1 MEEGEAVV
9 SRISTIDCE
18 HVILAIS
25 DYIEGEVDR
34 ALHDRIKAHL
44 AECNHC
50 MAIHDGTRNV
60 LTLVADGNVLEVPAG
75 FGTRLYSRLTSLLK

>member
-1 MEEGEAVV
+1 MEEGETVV
-9 SRISTIDCE
+9 SKISTFDCE

-25 DYIEGEVDR
+25 DYIEGEVDL

-50 MAIHDGTRNV
+50 LAIHDGTRNV
-60 LTLVADGNVLEVPAG
+60 LTLVADGSVLEVPAG
-75 FGTRLYSRLTSLLK
+75 FGKRLYSRLHSVLK